1 MRASS
6 PIKWLYTPLGAC
18 IATTEKK
25 LREIQ
30 VLEDARSYAHSCDV
44 VQEIRVHQI
53 G

>member
-6 PIKWLYTPLGAC
+6 PIKWLYIPLGAC

-30 VLEDARSYAHSCDV
+30 VLENARSYANRA
-44 VQEIRVHQI
+44 VQCQEN
-53 G
+53 

>member
-1 MRASS
+1 MHASS
-6 PIKWLYTPLGAC
+6 PVGLALHFSGPC